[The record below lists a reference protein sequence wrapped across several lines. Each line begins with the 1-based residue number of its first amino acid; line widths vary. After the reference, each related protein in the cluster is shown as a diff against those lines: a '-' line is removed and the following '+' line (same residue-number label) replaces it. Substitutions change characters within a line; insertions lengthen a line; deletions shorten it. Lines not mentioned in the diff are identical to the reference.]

1 MSKPSARAPQVD
13 VGWVYNER
21 SRNEIRTASP
31 WEWCPGEPNN
41 ANGAEDSTIMVRNC
55 SSSPTRA
62 GLNDVQG
69 SRLLYP
75 AICSKENLCT
85 RK

>member
-1 MSKPSARAPQVD
+1 

-21 SRNEIRTASP
+21 SRGEIINWIP
-31 WEWCPGEPNN
+31 YDWCPGEPNN
-41 ANGAEDSTIMVRNC
+41 AGGAEDSTIMVRNC

-62 GLNDVQG
+62 GLNDVPG
-69 SRLLYP
+69 WKLYP